1 MPTTEDYLTALVAAR
16 DHLLQN
22 IAENGGT
29 VTGTKFGTLAEDV
42 NSIVWGDRHY
52 LTGSGTVNKD
62 GVWYPSVFTVT
73 TAFAPKRFVIN
84 FSSVLAGA
92 FSDNSNYRMI
102 GRLVLPDIT
111 VNGGRPQQHRVVL
124 QTGTGTTQTVTLETT
139 VSETADGHYD
149 LTVTLPTAP
158 TRYVFRGAFDW
169 LCTDAAFEGDDE

>member
-1 MPTTEDYLTALVAAR
+1 MPTTADYLAALVAAR
-16 DHLLQN
+16 DSLAKN

-29 VTGTKFGTLAEDV
+29 VTGEKLNTLAEDV

-62 GVWYPSVFTVT
+62 GEWYTSVFTVT
-73 TAFAPKRFVIN
+73 TAFLPCRFVVN

-102 GRLVLPDIT
+102 GRLVLPDVTI
-111 VNGGRPQQHRVVL
+111 NGGRPQQHRITL
-124 QTGTGTTQTVTLETT
+124 QTGTGSTQSVTLTTT
-139 VSETADGHYD
+139 VSRTADGHYS

-158 TRYVFRGAFDW
+158 ERYVFRGAFDW